1 MKNLDV
7 LFTLMTYLCCSIVI
21 GQQDILVDAVRYQA
35 EQNVLATVNNNYD
48 TILEY
53 LHPNAIDYVGNEE
66 KVIESIRK
74 LHDDLAVNGWYL
86 KSIEIQDSIIVEK
99 QDVGYHALVPK
110 ILTISNDKKE
120 ISQMSYL
127 LGFSDDKGG
136 KWYFVD
142 TGQYRTQIFRNM
154 FPDFKTSIKIPENRM
169 PSVRE
174 LEQGKEEKRLFGNK
188 EVSEQEV
195 RDFITGEW
203 RGDDPNNLNY
213 IRFDEDGYITFTLNG
228 QEIGGR
234 EFEKDGE
241 MANTEYEINS
251 KTNPMEIDIII
262 TDLNTHEVARLLGII
277 EVLDE
282 NNIYFSLGSEEL
294 RPKEFIERN
303 SSHLMR
309 KQKR

>member
-7 LFTLMTYLCCSIVI
+7 LFTLTVCLCWSIVK
-21 GQQDILVDAVRYQA
+21 GQQGVLVDTLRYQA
-35 EQNVLATVNNNYD
+35 EQHVLATVNSNYD

-53 LHPNAIDYVGNEE
+53 LHPNAIDYMGNEE

-110 ILTISNDKKE
+110 ILTISNGRKE
-120 ISQMSYL
+120 IFQKGYL
-127 LGFSDDKGG
+127 LGFSGDKGR

-142 TGQYRTQIFRNM
+142 TSQYRTQIFRDM
-154 FPDFKTSIKIPENRM
+154 FPDFKTTIKIPEKIM

-174 LEQGKEEKRLFGNK
+174 LEQGNEERQFINNK
-188 EVSEQEV
+188 ETLELEMK
-195 RDFITGEW
+195 DFIIGEW
-203 RGDDPNNLNY
+203 EGSNPNNLNY
-213 IRFDEDGYITFTLNG
+213 IRFDENGYIIFTLNG
-228 QEIGGR
+228 QEIGGK

-277 EVLDE
+277 EVIDE
-282 NNIYFSLGSEEL
+282 NNIYFSLGSEGL
-294 RPKEFIERN
+294 RPKEFLERN